1 MGLADRDYMR
11 DRHRDAIGS
20 SRPFGPPEPSVGLT
34 LWMILLITGL
44 AYGSFKLWTWFNV
57 KNSPSA
63 AQNSTVTPPTPPSK
77 ARTHPGLTGNWDPN
91 REVAATPPV
100 PSQQNSQTH
109 VVIKCIVNGATL
121 YVQSES
127 ECTAHAK
134 KTILVINSRQNLS
147 DAVRPPQETT
157 PPPIHVVQA
166 APAPQTAVDPNV
178 HKKALCQS
186 YEEEIKYVDARAR
199 QPISAGEQDD
209 LAERRKKARDAQF
222 RLRC

>member
-11 DRHRDAIGS
+11 DRHRNEIS
-20 SRPFGPPEPSVGLT
+20 RSRPFGPPEPSIGLT

-44 AYGSFKLWTWFNV
+44 AYGSFKLWTWLNV
-57 KNSPSA
+57 KNSPPA
-63 AQNSTVTPPTPPSK
+63 VQNSTVASPTPPSK
-77 ARTHPGLTGNWDPN
+77 VRTHPGLTGNWDPN
-91 REVAATPPV
+91 REVVAISSTP
-100 PSQQNSQTH
+100 SHQSSQTH
-109 VVIKCIVNGATL
+109 VVIKCIVNGTTL

-134 KTILVINSRQNLS
+134 KTALVINSRQNLS
-147 DAVRPPQETT
+147 DAVRPAPATL
-157 PPPIHVVQA
+157 PSPIHVVQA
-166 APAPQTAVDPNV
+166 APAQQPVVDPNV

-199 QPISAGEQDD
+199 QPISAGEQDH
-209 LAERRKKARDAQF
+209 LAERRKKARDKQF

>member
-11 DRHRDAIGS
+11 DRHRDDISS

-44 AYGSFKLWTWFNV
+44 AYGSFKLWTWLNV
-57 KNSPSA
+57 KNSAPA
-63 AQNSTVTPPTPPSK
+63 TQTSTVAPPASPSK
-77 ARTHPGLTGNWDPN
+77 VRSHPGLTGNWDPN
-91 REVAATPPV
+91 REVVATPP
-100 PSQQNSQTH
+100 PASQQDSQTH
-109 VVIKCIVNGATL
+109 VVIKCIVNGTTL

-127 ECTAHAK
+127 ECMAHAK
-134 KTILVINSRQNLS
+134 KTVLVINSNQNLS
-147 DAVRPPQETT
+147 DAVLPALETT
-157 PPPIHVVQA
+157 SPPIHVVQA
-166 APAPQTAVDPNV
+166 APAQQPTVDPNV
-178 HKKALCQS
+178 QKKARCQA